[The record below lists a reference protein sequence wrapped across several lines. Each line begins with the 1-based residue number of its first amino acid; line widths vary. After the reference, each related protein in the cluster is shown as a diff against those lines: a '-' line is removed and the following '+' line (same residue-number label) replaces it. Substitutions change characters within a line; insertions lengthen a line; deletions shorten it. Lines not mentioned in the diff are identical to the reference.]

1 MSRLFRMPRPLRGLK
16 RLVKNAAFWVCLAMV
31 LLLVIDIRFGRS
43 YSSRLLNAVVSL
55 ISLGRL

>member
-1 MSRLFRMPRPLRGLK
+1 MPRPLRRLK

-43 YSSRLLNAVVSL
+43 YSSRLLNAVISL